1 VTAFG
6 YSIIAAIVVVTLVL
20 LASTNVETT
29 QAQLQKACA
38 ATCKA
43 GVEAFEY
50 HGANDFKCVCVVP
63 LGATVE

>member
-6 YSIIAAIVVVTLVL
+6 YVAIAATFMVL
-20 LASTNVETT
+20 LLLAVTHGETT

-43 GVEAFEY
+43 GVETFEY
-50 HGANDFKCVCVVP
+50 HGANDFKCVCVVS
-63 LGATVE
+63 LGAAAE